1 MIGNDIIDF
10 FMEELVKPNASPN
23 RIRQSVKHLT
33 SMSPGASQGRR
44 MLMEQLVD
52 VLFDLYVTGLADAVE
67 LGCGQAGERVLDGGF
82 AVGAAQGGGVG
93 DGHRDAPGSV
103 MRVVAG
109 GEGKGRMVNRR
120 WRP

>member
-10 FMEELVKPNASPN
+10 FMEELAKPNASPN

-67 LGCGQAGERVLDGGF
+67 LGSELKLKLNRYAFAPSARLGHPGIVLSLRK
-82 AVGAAQGGGVG
+82 AVV
-93 DGHRDAPGSV
+93 
-103 MRVVAG
+103 
-109 GEGKGRMVNRR
+109 
-120 WRP
+120 